1 MRGSS
6 PMGRGQ
12 CAQGAYDGERILRLA
27 APNQDVCQQ
36 QPVFQII
43 RQEREQGLIHLNG
56 VRAI

>member
-1 MRGSS
+1 
-6 PMGRGQ
+6 MGRGQ